1 MSIETFVNIAMQSPV
16 LVAIVGS
23 VAAVATAF
31 GKKPITENEEA
42 KTQKAND
49 KQAKIDRL
57 LEINEHLNKHINNSS
72 EPLRH
77 ELNKKLDT
85 ITDSIDLLSEATKG
99 VNLNLSNLDRRITH
113 IEEDVDTLS
122 KDANAMQADIDNIKK
137 RNGK

>member
-42 KTQKAND
+42 KMQKAND

-85 ITDSIDLLSEATKG
+85 ITDSVDLLSEATKG

-113 IEEDVDTLS
+113 IEEDIDTLS